1 MKIKIILS
9 LALLLFLLNGAE
21 AKEKIKYD
29 EKFSKMSN
37 LDKYDYACF
46 YNEVS
51 YVVYKLIIYS

>member
-37 LDKYDYACF
+37 LDKNDYACF

-51 YVVYKLIIYS
+51 HVVYKLVIYS